1 MFEEVSR
8 VAREDLTEYVD
19 CCGIDSSGLV
29 VIDSGDGV
37 GLQTRHSGDFGN
49 PVGSVRPFFGHQD
62 VQSELYHIGF
72 LYFWRYGW

>member
-1 MFEEVSR
+1 
-8 VAREDLTEYVD
+8 
-19 CCGIDSSGLV
+19 
-29 VIDSGDGV
+29 
-37 GLQTRHSGDFGN
+37 LQTRHSGDFGN